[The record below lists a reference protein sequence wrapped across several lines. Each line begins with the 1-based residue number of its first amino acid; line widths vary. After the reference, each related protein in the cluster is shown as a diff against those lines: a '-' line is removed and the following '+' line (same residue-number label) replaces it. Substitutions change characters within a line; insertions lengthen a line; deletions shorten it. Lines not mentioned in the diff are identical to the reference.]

1 MAIEAVNLTKEY
13 ERRGQKFRAVN
24 DVSFTIEKGKI
35 TAVMGRSGS
44 GKSTL
49 LNLLTGMIS
58 PDVGEVMIDG
68 KELGIMK
75 EQEKRR
81 LRAVRIGI
89 IPQSQSLIGGLT
101 VAENIRLQT
110 DLKDGFEKQGN
121 TRRRELYAELIRNL
135 GMEELLEVLPHKLS
149 GGEMKRAAI
158 ARALAKD
165 PDYIFADEP
174 TGELD
179 EENVKRVMR
188 LFRKEA
194 ERGKAVFMITHDHAA
209 GEKADIKY
217 QMENGKIS
225 QLN

>member
-1 MAIEAVNLTKEY
+1 MAIEAINLTKEY
-13 ERRGQKFRAVN
+13 ERRGQKFTAVS
-24 DVSFTIEKGKI
+24 DVSLTLEKGKI

-49 LNLLTGMIS
+49 LNLLAGMIS
-58 PDVGEVMIDG
+58 PDGGEVKIDG
-68 KELGIMK
+68 KELGKMK
-75 EQEKRR
+75 EQEKRK

-110 DLKDGFEKQGN
+110 DLKEGFEKSGN
-121 TRRRELYAELIRNL
+121 TRGRELPMEIIRAL
-135 GMEELLEVLPHKLS
+135 GMEELLDVLPHKLS

-179 EENVKRVMR
+179 EENMERVMQ

-194 ERGKAVFMITHDHAA
+194 ERGKAVLMITHDRAA
-209 GEKADIKY
+209 GEKADIRY

-225 QLN
+225 QAD